1 MQIISWNLFFNIESL
16 EWRTKHICKK
26 LLEYDADIICL
37 QEVSYFSWV
46 IIKELLCM
54 KYTSAFESPY
64 KNNSGTR
71 TFGEVILC
79 KIEILDKGFY
89 KLDSLQGRTCSW
101 IDIVCEGK
109 NIRVSTAHL
118 ESLNEKKYK
127 DKRQLQMEMIKEN
140 NKDLSWVWI
149 GDSNLGKG
157 EKNEMYESGIDTYHA
172 NRFNEMLNYSYEYD
186 KIWISDD
193 LKIKDFQVIGN
204 EKVDDKW
211 LSDHDGILVNIDF

>member
-1 MQIISWNLFFNIESL
+1 MQLISWNIFFNIDNL
-16 EWRTKHICKK
+16 EWRTRQICKK
-26 LLEYDADIICL
+26 LLEHDADIICL

-46 IIKELLCM
+46 IIKELLCD

-64 KNNSGTR
+64 KNNSGVR
-71 TFGEVILC
+71 TFGEVILS
-79 KIEILDKGFY
+79 KIEIVNKGFY

-101 IDIVCEGK
+101 IDIGR

-118 ESLNEKKYK
+118 ESLKDKKDK
-127 DKRQLQMEMIKEN
+127 DKRQRQMEMIKEHN
-140 NKDLSWVWI
+140 TALTWIWI

-172 NRFNEMLNYSYEYD
+172 NRFNEKLNCSYEYD
-186 KIWISDD
+186 KVWISED
-193 LKIKDFQVIGN
+193 LRIKDFRVIGN

-211 LSDHDGILVNIDF
+211 LSDHDGILVEVDF